1 MSDLDDFMAE
11 NTPTFRSKLQPYLS
25 DIQTLWQ
32 HGYSEPDILRYL
44 SEKKM
49 LVVTRKTLHA
59 FIVKNIQP
67 KTPTPQ
73 TVVEPPKPIIHQKE
87 KAVSPPNASAP
98 ENTPSTQTSEVSTE
112 QEKPTPTDKPK
123 LKKGIKKFDWK
134 NATSDGLA

>member
-11 NTPTFRSKLQPYLS
+11 NKPTFRSKLQPYLS

-44 SEKKM
+44 SKKKM

-67 KTPTPQ
+67 KIPTPQ
-73 TVVEPPKPIIHQKE
+73 TVIEPPKPIIHQKE
-87 KAVSPPNASAP
+87 KADSAFTS
-98 ENTPSTQTSEVSTE
+98 ENTPNTQTSEVSAE

-134 NATSDGLA
+134 NATTDGLV

>member
-25 DIQTLWQ
+25 DIQTLCQ

-67 KTPTPQ
+67 PQ
-73 TVVEPPKPIIHQKE
+73 TVVEPPLPVIHQKE
-87 KAVSPPNASAP
+87 KAVSPPNAPTP
-98 ENTPSTQTSEVSTE
+98 ETLAQRAREA

-134 NATSDGLA
+134 NATSDGLV

>member
-67 KTPTPQ
+67 KTSTPQ

-87 KAVSPPNASAP
+87 KAVSPHNAPAP
-98 ENTPSTQTSEVSTE
+98 ENSKVSTE

-123 LKKGIKKFDWK
+123 LKKGIRKTPLRT
-134 NATSDGLA
+134 A